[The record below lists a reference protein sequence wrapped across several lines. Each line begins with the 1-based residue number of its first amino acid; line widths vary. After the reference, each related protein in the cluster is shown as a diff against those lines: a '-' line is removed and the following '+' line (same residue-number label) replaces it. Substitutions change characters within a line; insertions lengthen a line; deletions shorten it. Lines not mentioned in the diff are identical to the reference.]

1 MIKALNIIKTDLKN
15 ILRDPSLVLLLFVP
29 FLITALLR
37 WGYPFF
43 LEAVPE
49 AAAYNMLLLAML
61 SMTCS
66 AMPGMA
72 VAFAI
77 LDEKDNGL
85 LPALMILPV
94 SFRKIVINRLLTI
107 YIYGAASAF
116 VAIVFSGLSEGTLL
130 HNLLLSML
138 AASPAAALGLIPAFF
153 AANKIE
159 GATLAKILNFL
170 LVFPLPAFLL
180 TGWWTK
186 ILAVF
191 PAWWVYR
198 AFTGIAETPVFLVA
212 LAGGLAYHALVTI
225 IITRKIFTRILY
237 RG

>member
-1 MIKALNIIKTDLKN
+1 MNTNINIVKTDIKN

-37 WGYPFF
+37 WGYPFL

-49 AAAYNMLLLAML
+49 AAAYNMLLLGML

-72 VAFAI
+72 IAFAI

-94 SFRKIVINRLLTI
+94 PFRKILLNRLLAI
-107 YIYGAASAF
+107 YIYGAAAAF
-116 VAIVFSGLSEGTLL
+116 IAIVFSGLSEGTLL
-130 HNLLLSML
+130 QNLLLSLL
-138 AASPAAALGLIPAFF
+138 AASPAAALGMIPAFF

-159 GATLAKILNFL
+159 GATLAKVLNFL
-170 LVFPLPAFLL
+170 LVFPLPAFILA
-180 TGWWTK
+180 GWWTNL
-186 ILAVF
+186 LAVF
-191 PAWWVYR
+191 PTWWVYR
-198 AFTGIAETPVFLVA
+198 AFTGTSETAIFPGAFG
-212 LAGGLAYHALVTI
+212 GGLAYHALVTI
-225 IITRKIFTRILY
+225 IITRRIFTRILY
-237 RG
+237 RT

>member
-1 MIKALNIIKTDLKN
+1 MNKTLNIVKTDLKN

-43 LEAVPE
+43 LEAIPE
-49 AAAYNMLLLAML
+49 AAVYNMLVLAML
-61 SMTCS
+61 SMTCG

-72 VAFAI
+72 IAFAI

-85 LPALMILPV
+85 LPVLMILPV
-94 SFRKIVINRLLTI
+94 SFRKIVFSRLIAVYL
-107 YIYGAASAF
+107 YGAAAAF
-116 VAIVFSGLSEGTLL
+116 MAIAFSGLSEGALL
-130 HNLLLSML
+130 QNLLLALL
-138 AASPAAALGLIPAFF
+138 AASPAVAMGLVPAFF

-170 LVFPLPAFLL
+170 LIFPLPAFIFS
-180 TGWWTK
+180 GWWTNL
-186 ILAVF
+186 LAMF

-198 AFTGIAETPVFLVA
+198 AFTGTTDPILFLTSFGV
-212 LAGGLAYHALVTI
+212 GVAYHLLVTI
-225 IITRKIFTRILY
+225 IVTRLIFLRV
-237 RG
+237 GDKN